1 MGSIEQIINE
11 VDGSMKIEG
20 MALTE
25 ENKEN
30 IRICLN
36 DASRYE
42 EIKKSIISKYT
53 QQYQV

>member
-1 MGSIEQIINE
+1 MGNIEQIINE